1 MLDRWANSEQEIGEK
16 PVVGVYCRY
25 TMAGN
30 TMSKISQV
38 LKNTI
43 WQKLEKLPVQKQV
56 AVLSFVESLGLT
68 QAKRRPSIY
77 DHSATLVK
85 QKRIKKL
92 SLSKIAAIVHEVRH
106 AHASSRSL

>member
-1 MLDRWANSEQEIGEK
+1 LGEQRARVGEARIVHVK
-16 PVVGVYCRY
+16 CRY

-30 TMSKISQV
+30 TMSKTSQV
-38 LKNTI
+38 LKKTI
-43 WQKLEKLPVQKQV
+43 WQKLEKLPVKKQV
-56 AVLSFVESLGLT
+56 EVLSFVESLGLT

-77 DHSATLVK
+77 DHSAALVK